1 MSLGTAGLGL
11 AFIRAMNSGLGLL
24 LSIALAAVFGV
35 NREVDALF
43 VAMSVAVFLARDLSR
58 VIRTAAVPCLVESDE
73 GGGAPGFATSL
84 HITVVAIALGVTVIV
99 WCGAP
104 IIVKLISPGFDH
116 TASHEAGQLL
126 RLLAPSLLMFLLF
139 GSAQSVFHARH
150 RFWIPELSE
159 TLWRILAIGALF
171 TVGRQDGIK
180 AYAEGL
186 TVAAFA
192 QWGFIFLAA
201 SWYGLRVLP
210 VRLAPIRMD
219 LLKPFWLGAV
229 VVLCSVIQ
237 MQIEGVLDRAV
248 ISFMA
253 PGSIALFTY
262 ADRLAHMMPILL
274 STSLLTPWLPA
285 IAKIQAQVGDPR
297 RLAKQGSLFLAALGT
312 LLAVVIAWGA
322 RDMVAFLLLRGKFDA
337 FSADIV
343 IVSVQIFTLGI
354 PAIFCVQC
362 LAGLFIVSRDLKA
375 MIHVGLLAV
384 ITHAIFNLLLLPWG
398 VPGIALSGSL
408 AIWVVA
414 IYLWRRIPTKEQVW
428 FPWGRF
434 TGAIA
439 AVFVVLYAV
448 PWPLFLI
455 WAPVRLTAGAV
466 AAWAVYTAI
475 MWPAILRM
483 QAYEREATGQTIPVV
498 GNMSDR
504 KILKS

>member
-1 MSLGTAGLGL
+1 
-11 AFIRAMNSGLGLL
+11 MNAGLGLL

-35 NREVDALF
+35 SREVDALF

-58 VIRTAAVPCLVESDE
+58 VIRVAAVPCLVEADE
-73 GGGAPGFATSL
+73 GRGSPDFAASFHMTVAMIALVATVVVWWGAPL
-84 HITVVAIALGVTVIV
+84 
-99 WCGAP
+99 
-104 IIVKLISPGFDH
+104 IVKLTSPGFDP
-116 TASHEAGQLL
+116 AACLRAQRLL
-126 RLLAPSLLMFLLF
+126 RLLAPSLLMFMLF

-150 RFWIPELSE
+150 RFLVPELSE
-159 TLWRILAIGALF
+159 TIWRVMAIGALF
-171 TVGRQDGIK
+171 TLGRQSGIE
-180 AYAEGL
+180 AYAAGL
-186 TVAAFA
+186 TIAAFV
-192 QWGFIFLAA
+192 QWGFLFLAA
-201 SWYGLRVLP
+201 TRYGFRVLP
-210 VRLAPIRMD
+210 VRWAPIQLY
-219 LLKPFWLGAV
+219 LLKPFWLGAI

-237 MQIEGVLDRAV
+237 MQIEGVLDRAM

-337 FSADIV
+337 SSADIV

-384 ITHAIFNLLLLPWG
+384 ITHATSNLLLLSWG

-408 AIWVVA
+408 SVWVVA
-414 IYLWRRIPTKEQVW
+414 VYLWWRIPTREQVW

-434 TGAIA
+434 AGAIA

-448 PWPLFLI
+448 PWSLFLT
-455 WAPVRLTAGAV
+455 WAPARLTAGAG

-483 QAYEREATGQTIPVV
+483 QSYEREATGQSNSAV

-504 KILKS
+504 KILKP